1 MGISKLLS
9 VILNEN
15 DMTLAL
21 LAPRLFGTRP
31 EGKIE
36 KPCDSISFF
45 ESLLL
50 AGALLNVPIID
61 ACILLKHNMES

>member
-15 DMTLAL
+15 DMTL